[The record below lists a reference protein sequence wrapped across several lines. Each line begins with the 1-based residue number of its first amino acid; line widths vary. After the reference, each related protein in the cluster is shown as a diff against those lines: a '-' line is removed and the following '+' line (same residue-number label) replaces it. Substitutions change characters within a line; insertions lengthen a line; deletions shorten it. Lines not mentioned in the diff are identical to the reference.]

1 MPSLIG
7 TNIARNHERAIMES
21 AFGTRKVATYVVN
34 LTDVGVDFWN
44 PSSTFAKAL
53 LGIQTVAEIFSVGYP
68 TTNAFV
74 ITVAFDTC
82 PGAIDPWPAG
92 FAWGDALSTTGA
104 PSTASK
110 NGVNAALT
118 AAVDEATGGSS
129 NVYNAR
135 FNGASLE
142 YNC

>member
-1 MPSLIG
+1 MATLIG
-7 TNIARNHERAIMES
+7 TSIAANYERAIMDS
-21 AFGTRKVATYVVN
+21 AFGTRKIATYVVS
-34 LTDVGVDFWN
+34 LTGVGTNFWN

-53 LGIQTVAEIFSVGYP
+53 LGIQTIAEIFSVGYP
-68 TTNAFV
+68 TANEFV

-92 FAWGDALSTTGA
+92 FAWGDASSTTGA

-110 NGVNAALT
+110 QGVNAALT
-118 AAVDEATGGSS
+118 AAVDTATGGSS

-135 FNGASLE
+135 FSGGTLE